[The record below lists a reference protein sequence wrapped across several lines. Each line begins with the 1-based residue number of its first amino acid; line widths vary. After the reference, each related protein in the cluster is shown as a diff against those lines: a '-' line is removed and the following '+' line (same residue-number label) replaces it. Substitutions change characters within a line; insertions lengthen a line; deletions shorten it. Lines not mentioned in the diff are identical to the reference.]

1 MVKGTTKSGFKYEVD
16 KDQLTNVEFLEL
28 FAKMQNGDGM
38 VVFELLEIV
47 LGTEQKKKL
56 YDHCRNKKGM
66 VPVDA
71 VTEEVTDI
79 FTTLSEAQATKN

>member
-56 YDHCRNKKGM
+56 YDHCRDKKGM

-79 FTTLSEAQATKN
+79 FTTLSEAPATKN